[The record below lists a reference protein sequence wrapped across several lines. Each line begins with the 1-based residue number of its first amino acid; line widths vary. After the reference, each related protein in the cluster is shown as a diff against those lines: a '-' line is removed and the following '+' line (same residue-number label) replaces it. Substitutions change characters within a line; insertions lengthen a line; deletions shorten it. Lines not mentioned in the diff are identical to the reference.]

1 MIGAMSDNATLKTW
15 QPFPV
20 LMLDNCHFL
29 PDLEENLSGEIIYFV
44 AIIINNEMI
53 YRDYDELL

>member
-1 MIGAMSDNATLKTW
+1 MSDNATLKTW